1 MPKREV
7 QTSIAESGELVH
19 ELRQEYFYWLF
30 MAEVIV
36 LEMTYR
42 RSRLVEIIRQEARIG
57 RLPPVIIPR
66 DYETAAA
73 EYAKFRYFPEQ
84 ERPPQWLNQAQQG
97 GA

>member
-1 MPKREV
+1 MSKRDAATAV
-7 QTSIAESGELVH
+7 AGSGELVH
-19 ELRQEYFYWLF
+19 ELRHEYFYWLF

-73 EYAKFRYFPEQ
+73 EYARYRYFPEQ